1 MDKTQTLIVEAVDEP
16 PRCYGGP
23 MWHGSMPHKGMVW
36 SKWLKQPMPYI
47 INYPDY
53 RELIIVHSIVPYEP
67 RKRAR
72 DEA

>member
-1 MDKTQTLIVEAVDEP
+1 MEAIRAIQEIIDENKEEMPTGVVTRVMDECQ
-16 PRCYGGP
+16 
-23 MWHGSMPHKGMVW
+23 
-36 SKWLKQPMPYI
+36 WLKQPMPYI